1 MDVEVSNL
9 LTSYAETEQ
18 AAYAEETSA
27 NNAGESDSSPSIKT
41 LKSMLTDFNDNI
53 ALAGDED
60 TKLELMDQ
68 LSYVKD
74 SLSLFSKEETIGMDV
89 EVSHLLASYAETEQ
103 AAYVE
108 KGRSETNVIDSI
120 LDELESNIEEGT
132 KEEMEDLKDELYYV
146 EKINSVNS
154 NTDRVKRIDGM
165 IKKIETGLNEGE
177 ESFNEGGEG
186 FNEVDMNVNEILKVL
201 SDRGIPQSKIDKVGF
216 VLNNKDGV

>member
-1 MDVEVSNL
+1 MLTDFNDNIALAGDEDTKLELMDQLSYVKDSLSLFSKEETIGMDVEVSNL
-9 LTSYAETEQ
+9 LASYAETEQ

-89 EVSHLLASYAETEQ
+89 E
-103 AAYVE
+103 
-108 KGRSETNVIDSI
+108 
-120 LDELESNIEEGT
+120 
-132 KEEMEDLKDELYYV
+132 
-146 EKINSVNS
+146 
-154 NTDRVKRIDGM
+154 
-165 IKKIETGLNEGE
+165 
-177 ESFNEGGEG
+177 
-186 FNEVDMNVNEILKVL
+186 
-201 SDRGIPQSKIDKVGF
+201 
-216 VLNNKDGV
+216 